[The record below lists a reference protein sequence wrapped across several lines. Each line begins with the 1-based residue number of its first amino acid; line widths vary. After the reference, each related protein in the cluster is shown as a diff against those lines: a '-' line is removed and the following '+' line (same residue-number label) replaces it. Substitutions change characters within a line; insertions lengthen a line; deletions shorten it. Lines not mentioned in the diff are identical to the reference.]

1 MATEKL
7 QNLILRAFMNITFY
21 EVICF
26 WKFIY
31 ILAKDLMQN
40 EIL

>member
-1 MATEKL
+1 MASKKL
-7 QNLILRAFMNITFY
+7 HDLILRAFMNITFY